1 MRDEIGHL
9 TNLVLCSYVN
19 AIVQKIVNT
28 KCIEGKDYEFID
40 DKTKDHIG
48 DVQKLLFICEQ
59 VSVHFLVEELHTE
72 RGVEGQ
78 VSRYDMECIVKD
90 F

>member
-1 MRDEIGHL
+1 MRNSSHTLKDVGFLSHF
-9 TNLVLCSYVN
+9 
-19 AIVQKIVNT
+19 IVNT

-59 VSVHFLVEELHTE
+59 VSVHFLVKELHTE

-78 VSRYDMECIVKD
+78 VSRCDMECIVKD